1 MKKVVIVFAVMMT
14 VFAGTA
20 MVCSAS
26 DPQTYEKVWDS
37 GAIISNPAFDVA
49 VGDIDDDGNPDIIVS
64 DYSTSG
70 GAKIYVFENTGDD
83 SYQLV
88 WNSGTTFTMPYCYME
103 IGDQDGD
110 GKLEIIALESIGTR
124 PFNGKIHVFENGG
137 DNTYQEVWNSGVDLS
152 GIEPTGLFLG
162 EDADNDGKRE
172 IIIGTGYQCGDRKI
186 RVYEN
191 TGDNAYQQVWNSGS
205 ALWDTVLEGAVGDTD
220 GDGKKEIVVGS
231 GDLDSQ
237 VHVFECNGD
246 NSYELVSSL
255 GTFNQQVRAIIGD
268 QDGDGKSEIIAAGG
282 MNMVV
287 HVFEHTEAIGDNTYT
302 SVWNSGTMDGFVY
315 GVATGYQDNDGNG
328 EIIIPCWDGKVY
340 LFENSGDNTYQEV
353 WNSGSVMS
361 GRICG
366 VATGDQD
373 GDGKLE
379 IIATSWAAK
388 KVYVF
393 EVSPTSK
400 QAKNKAESID
410 KEASAVKSA
419 INEVESVIHQ

>member
-1 MKKVVIVFAVMMT
+1 MKNDGLKPARGRDKMKKAVITFAMIIM
-14 VFAGTA
+14 FAGTV
-20 MVCSAS
+20 MVSSAS
-26 DPQTYEKVWDS
+26 EPQSYEKVWDS

-49 VGDIDDDGNPDIIVS
+49 VGDTDGDGNPDIIVS
-64 DYSTSG
+64 DHPTSG
-70 GAKIYVFENTGDD
+70 GAKIYVFENMGDD

-88 WNSGTTFTMPYCYME
+88 WNSGTTFTMPLCYME
-103 IGDQDGD
+103 IGDQDSD
-110 GKLEIIALESIGTR
+110 GKLEIIALESSGTI
-124 PFNGKIHVFENGG
+124 PFNGKIHVFENNG

-191 TGDNAYQQVWNSGS
+191 TGDNAYQQVWNSGT

-220 GDGKKEIVVGS
+220 GDSKKEIVVGS
-231 GDLDSQ
+231 GDLNSQ

-255 GTFNQQVRAIIGD
+255 GTFNRAIRAIIGD
-268 QDGDGKSEIIAAGG
+268 QDGDGKSEIIAGG
-282 MNMVV
+282 YNVF
-287 HVFEHTEAIGDNTYT
+287 HVFEHTGITGENTYT
-302 SVWNSGTMDGFVY
+302 SVWNSGTMDGSIDVIAI
-315 GVATGYQDNDGNG
+315 GDLDNDGNG
-328 EIIIPCWDGKVY
+328 EMIVPCGDGKTY
-340 LFENSGDNTYQEV
+340 LFENTGDNTYQEV
-353 WNSGSVMS
+353 WNSDSVMS
-361 GRICG
+361 GHIYR

-379 IIATSWAAK
+379 IIATSRADK

-393 EVSPTSK
+393 
-400 QAKNKAESID
+400 D
-410 KEASAVKSA
+410 
-419 INEVESVIHQ
+419 

>member
-1 MKKVVIVFAVMMT
+1 MKKTAIVFAVMVT
-14 VFAGTA
+14 VFAGTV
-20 MVCSAS
+20 MVSSAS
-26 DPQTYEKVWDS
+26 ESQSYEKVWDS

-49 VGDIDDDGNPDIIVS
+49 VGDTDGDGNPDIIVS
-64 DYSTSG
+64 DHPTSG

-83 SYQLV
+83 SYHLV
-88 WNSGTTFTMPYCYME
+88 WNSGTTFTMPLCYME

-110 GKLEIIALESIGTR
+110 GKLEIIAVESIGTN
-124 PFNGKIHVFENGG
+124 PFNGKIHVFENNG
-137 DNTYQEVWNSGVDLS
+137 DNTYQDVWNSGVDLR

-231 GDLDSQ
+231 GDLDPW

-246 NSYELVSSL
+246 NSYELVSS
-255 GTFNQQVRAIIGD
+255 FNRAIRAIIGD
-268 QDGDGKSEIIAAGG
+268 QDGDGKSEIIVSGTK
-282 MNMVV
+282 VV
-287 HVFEHTEAIGDNTYT
+287 HVFEHTGVTGENTYT
-302 SVWNSGTMDGFVY
+302 SVWNSGTMNGFIDV
-315 GVATGYQDNDGNG
+315 VATGDQDNDGNG
-328 EIIIPCWDGKVY
+328 EMIVPCGDGKAY

-361 GRICG
+361 GHIYR

-379 IIATSWAAK
+379 IIATSLVDK
-388 KVYVF
+388 KV
-393 EVSPTSK
+393 
-400 QAKNKAESID
+400 
-410 KEASAVKSA
+410 
-419 INEVESVIHQ
+419 